1 MNTYMDD
8 QAINLLR
15 GMEQATKISI
25 FNENALL
32 NECIMYVYILQTWCS
47 MRKSKGTLSFTVWA
61 FHLT

>member
-25 FNENALL
+25 FNENELL
-32 NECIMYVYILQTWCS
+32 NECIMYVYILQTWCN
-47 MRKSKGTLSFTVWA
+47 MRKSTSTHTFTVKA
-61 FHLT
+61 LHLT